1 MCLVSWVSCLLYV
14 DIRRGVAHA
23 CYTRGM
29 YSVVSGRPIFQHGA
43 GIEVVEQRQRS
54 TNKNSC

>member
-1 MCLVSWVSCLLYV
+1 MSLVSCLLYV

-29 YSVVSGRPIFQHGA
+29 YSVVLDGPFFSMAQG
-43 GIEVVEQRQRS
+43 
-54 TNKNSC
+54 